1 MFTKKQMNAVLL
13 TSVAVVTLT
22 IGMFAVTDIPSFSTE
37 NVAAFDGGGGGDSDG
52 GSGDGGGGAGGDGFD
67 GGGGGD
73 SCGGCGGQD
82 NPDTD
87 TPGRD
92 DPGID
97 PAPTCSLFINNKKGG
112 GVTIFKGDTVTFKI
126 TTTNAKRENV
136 QVRPSQARIST
147 QTGSTVKAVVSNVN
161 TKKFTATV
169 QNSQGRTA
177 NCSATITV
185 LPKPACTVSLSP
197 KTITKGSGQTATLS
211 WTTTNAGS
219 VSVVRNGTEI
229 STRANN
235 PGKTVGGSLAAGTYT
250 FQVKAKKA
258 GTDNAICPVT
268 LTVKEAPVA
277 AVCGPAARDY
287 AFNETAFAGALC
299 SVGTA
304 NGQSFPAQGQSNT
317 YTCVSPNNGPFV
329 QCPVTREVAPPTPQ
343 DGVCGP
349 AARTYQA
356 DETDFTGAF
365 CSVGTVSG
373 AVFPAQG
380 ASGEYT
386 CSGVNNGAPVQ
397 CPFNR
402 LSPIV
407 ETPPTCVASFNPNP
421 QTAGVASTLNITTTD
436 GQNTGS
442 VVSANVIS
450 PLVQAIAYEPATD
463 TGATDITQ
471 LSINTTE
478 YTVEITTDTGVTAQC
493 KTSLTTTAVPPNVP
507 VCSAAV
513 FNPTPID
520 LGEKST
526 LTITTQNAVS
536 AVADNGLG
544 AITIDNDTGSIEFEP
559 TQTGAL
565 TFNVTV
571 MSDDGTEAQCPAAVL
586 VVNDL
591 EAPTC
596 TAVFSP
602 ASVIAGRN
610 SELTITGVPSAN
622 SGNLVSAVVTNSVN
636 SSSINLDLSNNTITD
651 TVQSPIVVADIIYTV
666 VVTSES
672 GLTASC
678 EAPLTTVTE
687 SNPGCTDPNSP
698 DFDPDA
704 TVDDGSCTFETFSC
718 ANSVNFTVSDDSVRD
733 GDDVL
738 LKWTTDNVSSLSIN
752 NGVNS
757 TELNDEET
765 VRITD
770 DVTFA
775 MDVVFTD
782 GTTDQCTVD
791 VSVGGGGGSSG
802 GGSSR
807 PSCTFTASDTSVSAG
822 DTVTLSWDTRRTNNL
837 ILTDSDDNTLIS
849 TLDLTR
855 DDKEEFFDSEIDV
868 EITEDTTFE
877 LEVRR
882 GSRSRTCT
890 LDVEVEGNDV
900 IVLSERDQQ
909 PLVAGIALTQLPQT
923 GFEAGPALTVIF
935 YVLLALWGIFIAYV
949 WVIQKE
955 PVLGI
960 SLPLA
965 PSKGPVRNSLATAD
979 PKVSRPED
987 FVEEKTAEIAEKME
1001 APVVASAPVN
1011 LPTAAAPVAAVEEI
1025 DITDPAVDEQDATM
1039 RALEEQAHQHKALL
1053 SSDAMRFLIEYK
1065 TDELARINLLETII
1079 LDAKV
1084 NYPTEDGWV
1093 VINRERVETL
1103 CSAKTVV
1110 EAIGHEETEVATPVA
1125 EQVEVELTV
1134 DPNEP
1139 VGESSLAEAMATGN
1153 IAAAYI
1159 MMGANPFLALAD
1171 AAEDLDRVFRA
1182 RKGEAVEVS
1191 HLLATATAEKTDE
1204 QITEAITA
1212 ITSAIDGT
1220 YEDSEAAVKMSI
1232 LKATKVLA

>member
-1 MFTKKQMNAVLL
+1 MNKKITMKLSISLKKLVLP
-13 TSVAVVTLT
+13 VAVVTVMLFVAFPQ
-22 IGMFAVTDIPSFSTE
+22 ME
-37 NVAAFDGGGGGDSDG
+37 NLVDATPLVSNTASAA
-52 GSGDGGGGAGGDGFD
+52 
-67 GGGGGD
+67 
-73 SCGGCGGQD
+73 CGGCD
-82 NPDTD
+82 ADSDPDGPD
-87 TPGRD
+87 GA
-92 DPGID
+92 GSNLI
-97 PAPTCSLFINNKKGG
+97 PACTLKINGKSNA
-112 GVTIFKGDTVTFKI
+112 TIFKGDTVEVSI
-126 TTTNAKRENV
+126 TSTDTVTKSTRIRPTQTN
-136 QVRPSQARIST
+136 IST
-147 QTGSTVKAVVSNVN
+147 KSGSTAQVTINNVN
-161 TKKFTATV
+161 TKKLIVDVVSPDGNT
-169 QNSQGRTA
+169 GK
-177 NCSATITV
+177 CEATITV
-185 LPKPACTVSLSP
+185 QPLPVCTIELADTV
-197 KTITKGSGQTATLS
+197 ITQGETTTLS
-211 WTTTNAGS
+211 WTTANAGS
-219 VSVVRNGTEI
+219 VSVVRDGVEF
-229 STRANN
+229 STKTANT
-235 PGKTVGGSLAAGTYT
+235 GKTIGGSLAPNTYT
-250 FQVKAKKA
+250 YKVKAQKA
-258 GTDNAICPVT
+258 GTDNAICT
-268 LTVKEAPVA
+268 ADLTVKAAPV
-277 AVCGPAARDY
+277 VPPPPPPPPTPTPVNGQCGPADRDY
-287 AFNETAFAGALC
+287 AFSETAFTGALC
-299 SVGTA
+299 AVGTPS
-304 NGQSFPAQGQSNT
+304 GQLFPGQGGSNT
-317 YTCVSPNNGPFV
+317 YTCSAQNGG
-329 QCPVTREVAPPTPQ
+329 EVAQCTVDRGTPPPPTPV
-343 DGVCGP
+343 DGQCGP
-349 AARTYQA
+349 AARTYNA
-356 DETDFTGAF
+356 DETAFTGAF
-365 CSVGTVSG
+365 CTVGAVSG
-373 AVFPAQG
+373 AVFPSQG

-402 LSPIV
+402 LSPVV
-407 ETPPTCVASFNPNP
+407 ETPPTCVATFSPAS

-450 PLVQAIAYEPATD
+450 PLIKAIAYEPATD
-463 TGATDITQ
+463 TGAIDITQ
-471 LSINTTE
+471 LAINTTE
-478 YTVEITTDTGVTAQC
+478 YTVEVTTDTGVTAQC
-493 KTSLTTTAVPPNVP
+493 VASLTTTAVPPNVP
-507 VCSAAV
+507 VCTAAS
-513 FNPTPID
+513 FSPNPID
-520 LGEKST
+520 VNEKST

-544 AITIDNDTGSIEFEP
+544 PITINNDTGSIEFEP

-571 MSDDGTEAQCPAAVL
+571 KSDDGTEAQCPAAVL

-610 SELTITGVPSAN
+610 SELTITGVPSLN

-636 SSSINLDLSNNTITD
+636 SSSINLDLSNNTITN
-651 TVQSPIVVADIIYTV
+651 TVQSPIVVADIVYTV
-666 VVTSES
+666 VATSES

-678 EAPLTTVTE
+678 EAPLKTVTE

-704 TVDDGSCTFETFSC
+704 TVDDGSCTFETFTC
-718 ANSVNFTVSDDSVRD
+718 GNSVNFTVSDDSVRD
-733 GDDVL
+733 GSDVL
-738 LKWTTDNVSSLSIN
+738 LKWTTDNVRSLSIN

-765 VRITD
+765 VRISD
-770 DVTFA
+770 DITFA

-791 VSVGGGGGSSG
+791 VSVGGGGSSG

-807 PSCTFTASDTSVSAG
+807 PSCTFNASDTSVRAG
-822 DTVTLSWDTRRTNNL
+822 ETVTLSWDTRRTNNL
-837 ILTDSDDNTLIS
+837 ILTDSDNNTLVS
-849 TLDLTR
+849 TLDLSR
-855 DDKEEFFDSEIDV
+855 DDKEEFFDSELDV

-890 LDVEVEGNDV
+890 VEVEVEGNEV

-923 GFEAGPALTVIF
+923 GFEAGPTLTVIF
-935 YVLLALWGIFIAYV
+935 YLLLALWGMFIAYV

-965 PSKGPVRNSLATAD
+965 PGKGPQRNSLATAD
-979 PKVSRPED
+979 PKVARPED
-987 FVEEKTAEIAEKME
+987 FVEEKTAEIAQKMD
-1001 APVVASAPVN
+1001 ASVVASAPVN
-1011 LPTAAAPVAAVEEI
+1011 LPTAAPAAPIADAAPV
-1025 DITDPAVDEQDATM
+1025 DIVDPAVDETDATM

-1065 TDELARINLLETII
+1065 TDELARINLLEKAIVE
-1079 LDAKV
+1079 AKV

-1093 VINRERVETL
+1093 VINRERIETL
-1103 CSAKTVV
+1103 CSAATVV
-1110 EAIGHEETEVATPVA
+1110 EAIGHEVVDAPVA
-1125 EQVEVELTV
+1125 EVPEPVEVELTV

-1159 MMGANPFLALAD
+1159 MMGENPFLALAD

-1182 RKGEAVEVS
+1182 RKGEAVEMS
-1191 HLLATATAEKTDE
+1191 DLLAKATAQKTE
-1204 QITEAITA
+1204 AQLTEAITA

-1220 YEDSEAAVKMSI
+1220 YADEVAAVKMSI
-1232 LKATKVLA
+1232 LKATKALA